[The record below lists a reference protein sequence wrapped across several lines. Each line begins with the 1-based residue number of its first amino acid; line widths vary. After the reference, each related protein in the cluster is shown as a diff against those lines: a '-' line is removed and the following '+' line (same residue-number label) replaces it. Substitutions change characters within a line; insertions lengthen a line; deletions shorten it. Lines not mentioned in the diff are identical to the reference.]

1 MKLSKSKIIG
11 LIALLAVV
19 GVVCGTLVWRQS
31 QPAPAEPTE
40 QVSITGYL
48 GGEKIGLFDDA
59 KFKALAA
66 KQGIAID
73 YRKAGSPAMMDTDR
87 KGMDYLF
94 PSSRA
99 AVEYGNAKGVKAPP
113 KRHRLQLT
121 DCAIHAQGRGGRARE
136 RRTCDQGRFWRVPHG
151 YGQSRGRDGRQHN
164 MADVGYTAGY
174 GQFRIDSTDPVKSNS
189 GNEYAALLA
198 TVLNG
203 GQPAMVDSVARDGK
217 TIASIFA
224 KSGWMETSSEDSFN
238 QFLTLGV
245 GSKPMM
251 VGYESQ
257 LLDLAVNQPDA
268 FKQIKDDVVIVYP
281 TPTVWSTHT
290 LMALDEKRRHTA
302 EPVENTG
309 GAEAGVGAPWLPR
322 GQLRRHRFDQ
332 PIRRGRHARPD
343 PGRIRTAQ
351 QRCHATPHHHPP
363 QSAQAKL
370 VADISMYDTMYTQ
383 NAQQYRELKMT
394 VLAGKKALAD
404 FNANQLPALE
414 AEAAASGDAMQ
425 AQVLKNFKSKLD
437 RFAKRLD
444 DLDRISVV
452 TLQTA
457 PQIKII
463 QNADQTIVDKIDTTI
478 STTIPVWKSQMVI
491 ALGLSN
497 QRKVLDLQN
506 KADDVTNKLLARN
519 AAALHKGAVD
529 AEKANQRSVV
539 EIDTL
544 EKINAELIATL
555 KETVQIQKEG
565 EANREA
571 AQVKMRQIESDLKN
585 ALLENAQQM

>member
-11 LIALLAVV
+11 LVALLAVV

-73 YRKAGSPAMMDTDR
+73 YRKAGSLAMMDADR
-87 KGMDYLF
+87 KGMGYLF

-290 LMALDEKRRHTA
+290 LMALDEKGGTLLNLLKHRRCRSWRGSATA
-302 EPVENTG
+302 SARPTSP
-309 GAEAGVGAPWLPR
+309 A
-322 GQLRRHRFDQ
+322 
-332 PIRRGRHARPD
+332 PIRSADSAWPARSTRSRPY
-343 PGRIRTAQ
+343 PNCPTTMPCNTSSPPSNPRKPNSWPTSPCTTRCTRRTPSN
-351 QRCHATPHHHPP
+351 T
-363 QSAQAKL
+363 
-370 VADISMYDTMYTQ
+370 
-383 NAQQYRELKMT
+383 
-394 VLAGKKALAD
+394 
-404 FNANQLPALE
+404 
-414 AEAAASGDAMQ
+414 AS
-425 AQVLKNFKSKLD
+425 
-437 RFAKRLD
+437 
-444 DLDRISVV
+444 
-452 TLQTA
+452 
-457 PQIKII
+457 
-463 QNADQTIVDKIDTTI
+463 
-478 STTIPVWKSQMVI
+478 
-491 ALGLSN
+491 
-497 QRKVLDLQN
+497 
-506 KADDVTNKLLARN
+506 
-519 AAALHKGAVD
+519 
-529 AEKANQRSVV
+529 
-539 EIDTL
+539 
-544 EKINAELIATL
+544 
-555 KETVQIQKEG
+555 
-565 EANREA
+565 
-571 AQVKMRQIESDLKN
+571 
-585 ALLENAQQM
+585 

>member
-1 MKLSKSKIIG
+1 MPQNITLADLAKSSATPITNPLLNTNQAAPNTTLVHTAAEAQAAAALTPDQQIAKLPEADQATVNQMAGQIDFTRDGIESSYGKDAQRATSTFADEILSDTRSKDTGEAGELLNTMLVTIDEADLGGFRTIPIIG
-11 LIALLAVV
+11 QVAV
-19 GVVCGTLVWRQS
+19 S
-31 QPAPAEPTE
+31 
-40 QVSITGYL
+40 
-48 GGEKIGLFDDA
+48 
-59 KFKALAA
+59 
-66 KQGIAID
+66 
-73 YRKAGSPAMMDTDR
+73 
-87 KGMDYLF
+87 
-94 PSSRA
+94 
-99 AVEYGNAKGVKAPP
+99 
-113 KRHRLQLT
+113 
-121 DCAIHAQGRGGRARE
+121 
-136 RRTCDQGRFWRVPHG
+136 
-151 YGQSRGRDGRQHN
+151 
-164 MADVGYTAGY
+164 
-174 GQFRIDSTDPVKSNS
+174 
-189 GNEYAALLA
+189 
-198 TVLNG
+198 
-203 GQPAMVDSVARDGK
+203 VDK
-217 TIASIFA
+217 
-224 KSGWMETSSEDSFN
+224 
-238 QFLTLGV
+238 
-245 GSKPMM
+245 
-251 VGYESQ
+251 
-257 LLDLAVNQPDA
+257 
-268 FKQIKDDVVIVYP
+268 
-281 TPTVWSTHT
+281 
-290 LMALDEKRRHTA
+290 
-302 EPVENTG
+302 
-309 GAEAGVGAPWLPR
+309 
-322 GQLRRHRFDQ
+322 LRRRYQKVD
-332 PIRRGRHARPD
+332 
-343 PGRIRTAQ
+343 AQ
-351 QRCHATPHHHPP
+351 IDEIIVRLE
-363 QSAQAKL
+363 SAQAKL

-425 AQVLKNFKSKLD
+425 AQVLKDFKSKLD

-565 EANREA
+565 EANRET

>member
-1 MKLSKSKIIG
+1 MQKLAWERHGFRAANFAGTDSISRF
-11 LIALLAVV
+11 
-19 GVVCGTLVWRQS
+19 GVAGTLDQI
-31 QPAPAEPTE
+31 PA
-40 QVSITGYL
+40 VSELPNNDAMQHLIT
-48 GGEKIGLFDDA
+48 
-59 KFKALAA
+59 
-66 KQGIAID
+66 
-73 YRKAGSPAMMDTDR
+73 
-87 KGMDYLF
+87 
-94 PSSRA
+94 
-99 AVEYGNAKGVKAPP
+99 
-113 KRHRLQLT
+113 
-121 DCAIHAQGRGGRARE
+121 
-136 RRTCDQGRFWRVPHG
+136 
-151 YGQSRGRDGRQHN
+151 
-164 MADVGYTAGY
+164 
-174 GQFRIDSTDPVKSNS
+174 
-189 GNEYAALLA
+189 
-198 TVLNG
+198 
-203 GQPAMVDSVARDGK
+203 
-217 TIASIFA
+217 
-224 KSGWMETSSEDSFN
+224 
-238 QFLTLGV
+238 TL
-245 GSKPMM
+245 
-251 VGYESQ
+251 
-257 LLDLAVNQPDA
+257 
-268 FKQIKDDVVIVYP
+268 
-281 TPTVWSTHT
+281 
-290 LMALDEKRRHTA
+290 
-302 EPVENTG
+302 
-309 GAEAGVGAPWLPR
+309 
-322 GQLRRHRFDQ
+322 
-332 PIRRGRHARPD
+332 
-343 PGRIRTAQ
+343 
-351 QRCHATPHHHPP
+351 

-497 QRKVLDLQN
+497 QR
-506 KADDVTNKLLARN
+506 
-519 AAALHKGAVD
+519 
-529 AEKANQRSVV
+529 SVV

-544 EKINAELIATL
+544 EKINAELVATL

-565 EANREA
+565 KANREA

>member
-1 MKLSKSKIIG
+1 MQKLAWERHGFRAANFAGTDSISRF
-11 LIALLAVV
+11 
-19 GVVCGTLVWRQS
+19 GVAGTLDQI
-31 QPAPAEPTE
+31 PA
-40 QVSITGYL
+40 VSELPNNDAMQHLIT
-48 GGEKIGLFDDA
+48 
-59 KFKALAA
+59 
-66 KQGIAID
+66 
-73 YRKAGSPAMMDTDR
+73 
-87 KGMDYLF
+87 
-94 PSSRA
+94 
-99 AVEYGNAKGVKAPP
+99 
-113 KRHRLQLT
+113 
-121 DCAIHAQGRGGRARE
+121 
-136 RRTCDQGRFWRVPHG
+136 
-151 YGQSRGRDGRQHN
+151 
-164 MADVGYTAGY
+164 
-174 GQFRIDSTDPVKSNS
+174 
-189 GNEYAALLA
+189 
-198 TVLNG
+198 
-203 GQPAMVDSVARDGK
+203 
-217 TIASIFA
+217 
-224 KSGWMETSSEDSFN
+224 
-238 QFLTLGV
+238 TL
-245 GSKPMM
+245 
-251 VGYESQ
+251 
-257 LLDLAVNQPDA
+257 
-268 FKQIKDDVVIVYP
+268 
-281 TPTVWSTHT
+281 
-290 LMALDEKRRHTA
+290 
-302 EPVENTG
+302 
-309 GAEAGVGAPWLPR
+309 
-322 GQLRRHRFDQ
+322 
-332 PIRRGRHARPD
+332 
-343 PGRIRTAQ
+343 
-351 QRCHATPHHHPP
+351 

-497 QRKVLDLQN
+497 QR
-506 KADDVTNKLLARN
+506 
-519 AAALHKGAVD
+519 
-529 AEKANQRSVV
+529 SVV

-565 EANREA
+565 KANREA

-585 ALLENAQQM
+585 TLLENAQQM

>member
-1 MKLSKSKIIG
+1 MKLSKSKVIG

-87 KGMDYLF
+87 KGMGYLF

-136 RRTCDQGRFWRVPHG
+136 RRTCDQGRFWRVSH
-151 YGQSRGRDGRQHN
+151 
-164 MADVGYTAGY
+164 V
-174 GQFRIDSTDPVKSNS
+174 
-189 GNEYAALLA
+189 
-198 TVLNG
+198 
-203 GQPAMVDSVARDGK
+203 
-217 TIASIFA
+217 
-224 KSGWMETSSEDSFN
+224 
-238 QFLTLGV
+238 
-245 GSKPMM
+245 
-251 VGYESQ
+251 
-257 LLDLAVNQPDA
+257 LDLAVNQTDA

-290 LMALDEKRRHTA
+290 LMALDEKGDTLLNLLKTPAAQKLAWERHGFRA
-302 EPVENTG
+302 ANF
-309 GAEAGVGAPWLPR
+309 AGTDSISRFGVAGTLDQIPAVSELPNNDAM
-322 GQLRRHRFDQ
+322 QHL
-332 PIRRGRHARPD
+332 I
-343 PGRIRTAQ
+343 T
-351 QRCHATPHHHPP
+351 TL

-425 AQVLKNFKSKLD
+425 AQVLKDFKSKLD

-497 QRKVLDLQN
+497 QRKALDLQN

>member
-73 YRKAGSPAMMDTDR
+73 YRKAGSLAMMDADR

-136 RRTCDQGRFWRVPHG
+136 RRTCDQGRFWRVPH
-151 YGQSRGRDGRQHN
+151 
-164 MADVGYTAGY
+164 V
-174 GQFRIDSTDPVKSNS
+174 
-189 GNEYAALLA
+189 
-198 TVLNG
+198 
-203 GQPAMVDSVARDGK
+203 
-217 TIASIFA
+217 
-224 KSGWMETSSEDSFN
+224 
-238 QFLTLGV
+238 
-245 GSKPMM
+245 
-251 VGYESQ
+251 
-257 LLDLAVNQPDA
+257 LDLAVNQPDA

-363 QSAQAKL
+363 IRASQTRGRHLHVRHDVHAERPAIPRAENDRTGRQEGTRRLQRQPAASAGGRGRRQWRRHAGASAEELQVQARPFCQ
-370 VADISMYDTMYTQ
+370 ATRRPRPHQRGY
-383 NAQQYRELKMT
+383 
-394 VLAGKKALAD
+394 LAD
-404 FNANQLPALE
+404 RA
-414 AEAAASGDAMQ
+414 
-425 AQVLKNFKSKLD
+425 
-437 RFAKRLD
+437 
-444 DLDRISVV
+444 
-452 TLQTA
+452 
-457 PQIKII
+457 
-463 QNADQTIVDKIDTTI
+463 ADQKSSRTRTRPSWTR
-478 STTIPVWKSQMVI
+478 STPPSPPRFRCGRVRW
-491 ALGLSN
+491 
-497 QRKVLDLQN
+497 
-506 KADDVTNKLLARN
+506 
-519 AAALHKGAVD
+519 
-529 AEKANQRSVV
+529 
-539 EIDTL
+539 
-544 EKINAELIATL
+544 
-555 KETVQIQKEG
+555 
-565 EANREA
+565 
-571 AQVKMRQIESDLKN
+571 
-585 ALLENAQQM
+585 

>member
-1 MKLSKSKIIG
+1 MQKLAWERHGFRAANFAGTDSISRF
-11 LIALLAVV
+11 
-19 GVVCGTLVWRQS
+19 GVAGTLDQI
-31 QPAPAEPTE
+31 PA
-40 QVSITGYL
+40 VSELPNNDAMQHLIT
-48 GGEKIGLFDDA
+48 
-59 KFKALAA
+59 
-66 KQGIAID
+66 
-73 YRKAGSPAMMDTDR
+73 
-87 KGMDYLF
+87 
-94 PSSRA
+94 
-99 AVEYGNAKGVKAPP
+99 
-113 KRHRLQLT
+113 
-121 DCAIHAQGRGGRARE
+121 
-136 RRTCDQGRFWRVPHG
+136 
-151 YGQSRGRDGRQHN
+151 
-164 MADVGYTAGY
+164 
-174 GQFRIDSTDPVKSNS
+174 
-189 GNEYAALLA
+189 
-198 TVLNG
+198 
-203 GQPAMVDSVARDGK
+203 
-217 TIASIFA
+217 
-224 KSGWMETSSEDSFN
+224 
-238 QFLTLGV
+238 TL
-245 GSKPMM
+245 
-251 VGYESQ
+251 
-257 LLDLAVNQPDA
+257 
-268 FKQIKDDVVIVYP
+268 
-281 TPTVWSTHT
+281 
-290 LMALDEKRRHTA
+290 
-302 EPVENTG
+302 
-309 GAEAGVGAPWLPR
+309 
-322 GQLRRHRFDQ
+322 
-332 PIRRGRHARPD
+332 
-343 PGRIRTAQ
+343 
-351 QRCHATPHHHPP
+351 

-404 FNANQLPALE
+404 FNANQLPALK
-414 AEAAASGDAMQ
+414 D
-425 AQVLKNFKSKLD
+425 FKSKLD

>member
-87 KGMDYLF
+87 KGMGYLF

-99 AVEYGNAKGVKAPP
+99 AVEYGNAKGVKAPQSDIVFNSP
-113 KRHRLQLT
+113 IVLYTHKAVADGLVN
-121 DCAIHAQGRGGRARE
+121 GGLVTKDDSGAYHMDMAKAVDAMVAN
-136 RRTCDQGRFWRVPHG
+136 TTW
-151 YGQSRGRDGRQHN
+151 
-164 MADVGYTAGY
+164 ADVGYTAGY

-332 PIRRGRHARPD
+332 PIRRGGTLDQIPAVSELPNNDAMQHL
-343 PGRIRTAQ
+343 IT
-351 QRCHATPHHHPP
+351 TL

>member
-1 MKLSKSKIIG
+1 
-11 LIALLAVV
+11 
-19 GVVCGTLVWRQS
+19 
-31 QPAPAEPTE
+31 
-40 QVSITGYL
+40 
-48 GGEKIGLFDDA
+48 
-59 KFKALAA
+59 
-66 KQGIAID
+66 
-73 YRKAGSPAMMDTDR
+73 
-87 KGMDYLF
+87 
-94 PSSRA
+94 
-99 AVEYGNAKGVKAPP
+99 
-113 KRHRLQLT
+113 
-121 DCAIHAQGRGGRARE
+121 
-136 RRTCDQGRFWRVPHG
+136 
-151 YGQSRGRDGRQHN
+151 
-164 MADVGYTAGY
+164 
-174 GQFRIDSTDPVKSNS
+174 
-189 GNEYAALLA
+189 
-198 TVLNG
+198 
-203 GQPAMVDSVARDGK
+203 
-217 TIASIFA
+217 
-224 KSGWMETSSEDSFN
+224 
-238 QFLTLGV
+238 
-245 GSKPMM
+245 
-251 VGYESQ
+251 
-257 LLDLAVNQPDA
+257 
-268 FKQIKDDVVIVYP
+268 
-281 TPTVWSTHT
+281 
-290 LMALDEKRRHTA
+290 
-302 EPVENTG
+302 
-309 GAEAGVGAPWLPR
+309 
-322 GQLRRHRFDQ
+322 
-332 PIRRGRHARPD
+332 
-343 PGRIRTAQ
+343 
-351 QRCHATPHHHPP
+351 
-363 QSAQAKL
+363 
-370 VADISMYDTMYTQ
+370 
-383 NAQQYRELKMT
+383 MT

-497 QRKVLDLQN
+497 QRKALDLQN

-519 AAALHKGAVD
+519 AAALHQGAVD

-565 EANREA
+565 KANREA

>member
-87 KGMDYLF
+87 KGMGYLF

-99 AVEYGNAKGVKAPP
+99 AVEYGNAKGVKAPQSDIVFNSP
-113 KRHRLQLT
+113 IVLYTHKAVADGLVN
-121 DCAIHAQGRGGRARE
+121 GGLVTKDDSGAYHMDMAKAVDAMVAN
-136 RRTCDQGRFWRVPHG
+136 TTW
-151 YGQSRGRDGRQHN
+151 
-164 MADVGYTAGY
+164 ADVGYTAGY

-189 GNEYAALLA
+189 VNEYAALLA

-290 LMALDEKRRHTA
+290 LMALAEKRRHTA

-332 PIRRGRHARPD
+332 PIRRGRHVDQIPAVSELPNND
-343 PGRIRTAQ
+343 AMQHLIT
-351 QRCHATPHHHPP
+351 TL

-497 QRKVLDLQN
+497 QRKALDLQN
-506 KADDVTNKLLARN
+506 KADEVTNKLLARN

>member
-136 RRTCDQGRFWRVPHG
+136 RRTCDQGRFWRVSH
-151 YGQSRGRDGRQHN
+151 
-164 MADVGYTAGY
+164 V
-174 GQFRIDSTDPVKSNS
+174 
-189 GNEYAALLA
+189 
-198 TVLNG
+198 
-203 GQPAMVDSVARDGK
+203 
-217 TIASIFA
+217 
-224 KSGWMETSSEDSFN
+224 
-238 QFLTLGV
+238 
-245 GSKPMM
+245 
-251 VGYESQ
+251 
-257 LLDLAVNQPDA
+257 LDLAVNQTDA

-290 LMALDEKRRHTA
+290 LMALDEKGDTLLNLLKTPAAQKLAWERHGFRA
-302 EPVENTG
+302 ANF
-309 GAEAGVGAPWLPR
+309 AGTDSISRFGVAGTLDQIPAVSELPNNDAM
-322 GQLRRHRFDQ
+322 QHL
-332 PIRRGRHARPD
+332 I
-343 PGRIRTAQ
+343 T
-351 QRCHATPHHHPP
+351 TL

-425 AQVLKNFKSKLD
+425 AQVLKDFKSKLD

-491 ALGLSN
+491 ALVLSN
-497 QRKVLDLQN
+497 QRKALDLQN

-519 AAALHKGAVD
+519 AAALHQGAVD

-571 AQVKMRQIESDLKN
+571 AQVKMRQIESDLEN

>member
-73 YRKAGSPAMMDTDR
+73 YRKAGSLAMMDADR

-99 AVEYGNAKGVKAPP
+99 AVEYGNAKGVKATQSDIVFNSPIVLYTH
-113 KRHRLQLT
+113 KAVADGLVN
-121 DCAIHAQGRGGRARE
+121 GGLMAKDDSGAYHMDMAKAVDAMVAN
-136 RRTCDQGRFWRVPHG
+136 TTW
-151 YGQSRGRDGRQHN
+151 
-164 MADVGYTAGY
+164 ADVGYTAGY

-203 GQPAMVDSVARDGK
+203 GQPATVDSVARDGK

-290 LMALDEKRRHTA
+290 LMALDEKGGTLLNLLKTPAVQKLAWERHGFRA
-302 EPVENTG
+302 ANF
-309 GAEAGVGAPWLPR
+309 AGTDSISRFGVAGTLDQIPAVSELPNNDAM
-322 GQLRRHRFDQ
+322 QHL
-332 PIRRGRHARPD
+332 I
-343 PGRIRTAQ
+343 T
-351 QRCHATPHHHPP
+351 TL

-394 VLAGKKALAD
+394 VLAGKKALAV

>member
-87 KGMDYLF
+87 KGMGYLF

-99 AVEYGNAKGVKAPP
+99 AVEYGNAKGVKAPQSDIVFNSP
-113 KRHRLQLT
+113 IVLYTHKAVADGLVN
-121 DCAIHAQGRGGRARE
+121 GGLVTKDDSGAYHMDMAKAVDAMVAN
-136 RRTCDQGRFWRVPHG
+136 TTW
-151 YGQSRGRDGRQHN
+151 
-164 MADVGYTAGY
+164 ADVGYTAGY

-290 LMALDEKRRHTA
+290 LMALAEKRRHTA

-363 QSAQAKL
+363 IRASQTRGRHLHVRHDVHAE
-370 VADISMYDTMYTQ
+370 
-383 NAQQYRELKMT
+383 R
-394 VLAGKKALAD
+394 
-404 FNANQLPALE
+404 PAIPR
-414 AEAAASGDAMQ
+414 AENDRTGRQEGARRLQRQPAASAGGRGRRQ
-425 AQVLKNFKSKLD
+425 WRRHAQVLKDFKSKLD

-497 QRKVLDLQN
+497 QRKALDLQN
-506 KADDVTNKLLARN
+506 KADEVTNKLLARN

-544 EKINAELIATL
+544 EKINAELVATL

-565 EANREA
+565 KANREA

>member
-1 MKLSKSKIIG
+1 MSEADQATVNQMAGQIDFTRDGIESSYGKDAQRATSTFADEILSDTRSKDTGEAGELLNTMLVTIDEADLGGFRTIPIIG
-11 LIALLAVV
+11 QVAV
-19 GVVCGTLVWRQS
+19 S
-31 QPAPAEPTE
+31 
-40 QVSITGYL
+40 
-48 GGEKIGLFDDA
+48 
-59 KFKALAA
+59 
-66 KQGIAID
+66 
-73 YRKAGSPAMMDTDR
+73 
-87 KGMDYLF
+87 
-94 PSSRA
+94 
-99 AVEYGNAKGVKAPP
+99 
-113 KRHRLQLT
+113 
-121 DCAIHAQGRGGRARE
+121 
-136 RRTCDQGRFWRVPHG
+136 
-151 YGQSRGRDGRQHN
+151 
-164 MADVGYTAGY
+164 
-174 GQFRIDSTDPVKSNS
+174 
-189 GNEYAALLA
+189 
-198 TVLNG
+198 
-203 GQPAMVDSVARDGK
+203 VDK
-217 TIASIFA
+217 
-224 KSGWMETSSEDSFN
+224 
-238 QFLTLGV
+238 
-245 GSKPMM
+245 
-251 VGYESQ
+251 
-257 LLDLAVNQPDA
+257 
-268 FKQIKDDVVIVYP
+268 
-281 TPTVWSTHT
+281 
-290 LMALDEKRRHTA
+290 
-302 EPVENTG
+302 
-309 GAEAGVGAPWLPR
+309 
-322 GQLRRHRFDQ
+322 LRRRYQKVD
-332 PIRRGRHARPD
+332 
-343 PGRIRTAQ
+343 AQ
-351 QRCHATPHHHPP
+351 IDEIIVRLE
-363 QSAQAKL
+363 SAQAKL

-425 AQVLKNFKSKLD
+425 AQVLKDFKSKLD

-478 STTIPVWKSQMVI
+478 STTIPVRKSQMVI

-497 QRKVLDLQN
+497 QRKALDLQN

-565 EANREA
+565 KANREA

-585 ALLENAQQM
+585 ALLENARQM

>member
-31 QPAPAEPTE
+31 QLAPAEPTE

-73 YRKAGSPAMMDTDR
+73 YRKAGSLAMMDADR

-136 RRTCDQGRFWRVPHG
+136 RRTCDQGQFGRVSH
-151 YGQSRGRDGRQHN
+151 
-164 MADVGYTAGY
+164 V
-174 GQFRIDSTDPVKSNS
+174 
-189 GNEYAALLA
+189 
-198 TVLNG
+198 
-203 GQPAMVDSVARDGK
+203 
-217 TIASIFA
+217 
-224 KSGWMETSSEDSFN
+224 
-238 QFLTLGV
+238 
-245 GSKPMM
+245 
-251 VGYESQ
+251 
-257 LLDLAVNQPDA
+257 LDLAVNQTDA

-309 GAEAGVGAPWLPR
+309 GAEAGVGAPRLPR

-351 QRCHATPHHHPP
+351 QRRHATPHHHPP
-363 QSAQAKL
+363 IRASQTRGRHLHVRHDVHAERPAIPRAENDRTGRQEGARRL
-370 VADISMYDTMYTQ
+370 H
-383 NAQQYRELKMT
+383 
-394 VLAGKKALAD
+394 
-404 FNANQLPALE
+404 ANQLPALE

-425 AQVLKNFKSKLD
+425 AQVLKDFKSKLD

>member
-1 MKLSKSKIIG
+1 MQKLAWERHGFRAANFAGADSISRF
-11 LIALLAVV
+11 
-19 GVVCGTLVWRQS
+19 GVAGTLDQI
-31 QPAPAEPTE
+31 PA
-40 QVSITGYL
+40 VSELPNNDAMQHLIT
-48 GGEKIGLFDDA
+48 
-59 KFKALAA
+59 
-66 KQGIAID
+66 
-73 YRKAGSPAMMDTDR
+73 
-87 KGMDYLF
+87 
-94 PSSRA
+94 
-99 AVEYGNAKGVKAPP
+99 
-113 KRHRLQLT
+113 
-121 DCAIHAQGRGGRARE
+121 
-136 RRTCDQGRFWRVPHG
+136 
-151 YGQSRGRDGRQHN
+151 
-164 MADVGYTAGY
+164 
-174 GQFRIDSTDPVKSNS
+174 
-189 GNEYAALLA
+189 
-198 TVLNG
+198 
-203 GQPAMVDSVARDGK
+203 
-217 TIASIFA
+217 
-224 KSGWMETSSEDSFN
+224 
-238 QFLTLGV
+238 TL
-245 GSKPMM
+245 
-251 VGYESQ
+251 
-257 LLDLAVNQPDA
+257 
-268 FKQIKDDVVIVYP
+268 
-281 TPTVWSTHT
+281 
-290 LMALDEKRRHTA
+290 
-302 EPVENTG
+302 
-309 GAEAGVGAPWLPR
+309 
-322 GQLRRHRFDQ
+322 
-332 PIRRGRHARPD
+332 
-343 PGRIRTAQ
+343 
-351 QRCHATPHHHPP
+351 

-506 KADDVTNKLLARN
+506 KADDVTNKLLACN